1 MFMLK
6 FIFYSV
12 WGGFLRRWFGG
23 ALEAYKVLRNRG
35 VQTFFMLL
43 TFLSI
48 YLTDYTDWKNWT
60 VALTISCWLQFIFWS
75 RFHGG
80 VFDIG
85 RGNKSQETIDRCNKY
100 WWHYPVDFIFK
111 LLKADD
117 KKYGFLY
124 DFCYMIFRYTC
135 PMVPMMLL
143 DWRYILI
150 GLAISPIYAFCWTLY
165 EKERWIFKDKPDWI
179 NYPTKLA
186 EIICGALVFSSCYLL
201 EM

>member
-1 MFMLK
+1 MVLLYMILGAFA
-6 FIFYSV
+6 
-12 WGGFLRRWFGG
+12 RRWYGG
-23 ALEAYKVLRNRG
+23 ALENYKILKNRG
-35 VQTFFMLL
+35 VQTVFMMLL
-43 TFLSI
+43 FLSI
-48 YLTDYTDWKNWT
+48 YFPYKLYITL
-60 VALTISCWLQFIFWS
+60 VIVCWLQFQFWS

-100 WWHYPVDFIFK
+100 WWHYPVDYIFK

-124 DFCYMIFRYTC
+124 DFCYMTFRYTC
-135 PMVPMMLL
+135 PMIPMMIL

-150 GLAISPIYAFCWTLY
+150 GLSISPIYSFCWTLY
-165 EKERWIFKDKPDWI
+165 EKECWIFKDKSDWI

-186 EIICGALVFSSCYLL
+186 EIICGGVVYGGCYLL
-201 EM
+201 C

>member
-1 MFMLK
+1 MSLLYA
-6 FIFYSV
+6 IL
-12 WGGFLRRWFGG
+12 GGFARRWYGG
-23 ALEAYKVLRNRG
+23 ALEDYKILKNRG
-35 VQTFFMLL
+35 VQTVFMCLL
-43 TFLSI
+43 FLSI
-48 YLTDYTDWKNWT
+48 YLPVFDNWLMPIVIT
-60 VALTISCWLQFIFWS
+60 AWLQFQFWS

-100 WWHYPVDFIFK
+100 WWHYPVDCIFK
-111 LLKADD
+111 LLKAED

-124 DFCYMIFRYTC
+124 DILYMGFRYTC
-135 PMVPMMLL
+135 PMIPMMLF
-143 DWRYILI
+143 DWRYILV

-165 EKERWIFKDKPDWI
+165 ERENWLFKNKPDWI